1 MDMRI
6 ISVFLALLT
15 LSAPASPFDAAMLVE
30 WIRHG
35 YIPPKAKK

>member
-1 MDMRI
+1 MHVRI
-6 ISVFLALLT
+6 FSVCLASLAL
-15 LSAPASPFDAAMLVE
+15 SALAGPFDAAMLVE